1 MDFWSGLFISFSGAA
16 CVYASL
22 GLMLIYRYWFESGGN
37 RSVIAGT
44 LRGVGLT
51 LVVFI
56 LIPTILLTLHLT
68 EVITMWRVGYE
79 ILRVQ

>member
-1 MDFWSGLFISFSGAA
+1 MDFWSGLFIAFSGGA

-22 GLMLIYRYWFESGGN
+22 GLMLIYRYWFESGAN
-37 RSVIAGT
+37 RGEIACT

-51 LVVFI
+51 LMVGI
-56 LIPTILLTLHLT
+56 LVPAILLTLHLT